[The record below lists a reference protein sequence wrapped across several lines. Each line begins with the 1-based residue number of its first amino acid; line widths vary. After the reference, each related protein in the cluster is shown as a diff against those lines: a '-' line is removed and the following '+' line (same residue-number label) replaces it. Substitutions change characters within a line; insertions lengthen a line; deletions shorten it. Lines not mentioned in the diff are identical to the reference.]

1 MMKEQKN
8 KCVIELGVKMINKVL
23 KILYSHRFP
32 LAVEKETQAAIEQKL
47 VDNGI
52 IEYSREHKLD
62 EQNIPDFFIDGSIAV
77 EVKIKGNAKQIYRQ
91 CERYCQFEEVK
102 KLILVTN
109 RSMGFPEKINGKDCY
124 MVNLGK
130 AWL

>member
-1 MMKEQKN
+1 
-8 KCVIELGVKMINKVL
+8 MINKVL

-32 LAVEKETQAAIEQKL
+32 LIVEKETQAAIEQKL
-47 VDNGI
+47 IENE
-52 IEYSREHKLD
+52 IEYEREYKLD
-62 EQNIPDFFIDGSIAV
+62 EQNIPDFFIDKSIAV
-77 EVKIKGNAKQIYRQ
+77 EVKIKGSAKQIYRQ
-91 CERYCQFEEVK
+91 CERYCQFEEVR

-109 RSMGFPEKINGKDCY
+109 KSMGFPKQINGKDCY